1 MNNLHHWD
9 QFFREN
15 FSLFKSKLIHVELK
29 KELDSLQETS
39 KSWGLSYSVCIGR
52 MIAENKTDPNI
63 GYNIPLL
70 VAQTWAQLR
79 GDKEK
84 EETMKGQ
91 LEDMIGS
98 SGFCEQGW
106 SNRMLQILS
115 TL

>member
-9 QFFREN
+9 SFFQSAFPSYKEKLPIIDQN
-15 FSLFKSKLIHVELK
+15 TELTSL
-29 KELDSLQETS
+29 LQTS
-39 KSWGLSYSVCIGR
+39 KSWGPNYYSCIERMIQENKVDPNVSYSV
-52 MIAENKTDPNI
+52 
-63 GYNIPLL
+63 PLL

-79 GDKEK
+79 GDREK
-84 EETMKGQ
+84 EESMKGQ

-106 SNRMLQILS
+106 SNRMLQILF